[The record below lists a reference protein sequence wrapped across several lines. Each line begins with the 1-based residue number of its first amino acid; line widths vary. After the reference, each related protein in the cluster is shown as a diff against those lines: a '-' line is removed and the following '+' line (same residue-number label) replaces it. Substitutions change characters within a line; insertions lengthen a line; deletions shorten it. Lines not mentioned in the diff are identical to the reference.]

1 MEPWQYDKAADI
13 GLAPGD
19 RVKSVRRES
28 GLVATIFHRLWW
40 AFIRMYLRVWHRVRI
55 EGREHLPRDVPFV
68 MVANHT
74 SHLDV
79 LLLAAFLPGRLR
91 DKVFPIAAG
100 DVFFTRLS
108 VGWFAALCLNALPI
122 WRKKAGAHALADLR
136 SRLVD
141 DGCGYVLF
149 PEGKRTRDGKLDAF
163 KPGIGM
169 LVAET
174 TVPVIPCH
182 LQGAFAAMPANAVI
196 PRPRKLILRVGAALD
211 PAGSS
216 NDRAGWAAIAQAARE
231 AVIGLAPATSD
242 DGSSP
247 AAR

>member
-1 MEPWQYDKAADI
+1 MMKPWTYDKAADI
-13 GLAPGD
+13 GLAPGE

-28 GLVATIFHRLWW
+28 GLMATILHRLWW
-40 AFIRMYLRVWHRVRI
+40 AFIRMYLRIWHRVRI
-55 EGREHLPRDVPFV
+55 EGRENLPRDVPFV

-79 LLLAAFLPGRLR
+79 LVLAAFLPSRLR

-100 DVFFTRLS
+100 DVFFSRLS

-141 DGCGYVLF
+141 DCCGYVLF
-149 PEGKRTRDGKLDAF
+149 PEGKRTRDGKLDDF

-182 LQGAFAAMPANAVI
+182 LQGAFEAMPPHAKI
-196 PRPRKLILRVGAALD
+196 PRPRKLVLRVGTAQD
-211 PAGSS
+211 PSGTT
-216 NDRAGWAAIAQAARE
+216 NDRTGWKAIAQAARE
-231 AVIGLAPATSD
+231 QVVALSPTSGAVS
-242 DGSSP
+242 
-247 AAR
+247 